1 MAMIKCPECGRSVSD
16 IATSC
21 PTCGYPIAKSAPNG
35 IVQVKLGTFQSTQNA
50 TISANGITLW
60 KGKTGQIAEIK
71 LNGPTNV
78 QINYQMGMFDGAGS
92 CSGIIDPKKS
102 RKWQVVSRPGF
113 ITMKLSLQPVDIFD
127 AN

>member
-16 IATSC
+16 MATSC

-35 IVQVKLGTFQSTQNA
+35 TVLVKLGKFHSIQNA
-50 TISANGITLW
+50 TISAHGITLW
-60 KGKTGQIAEIK
+60 KGRTGLIAEIK

-78 QINYQMGMFDGAGS
+78 RIKYKMGMFDGVAS

-102 RKWQVVSRPGF
+102 RKWQVVPRPGF
-113 ITMKLSLQPVDIFD
+113 IAMKLSLQPVDIFD
-127 AN
+127 AI